1 MMIYGYKPSDEGI
14 TFLGASEDIA
24 TLEKAL
30 TIADV
35 DITDMQV
42 TEEEPIFAD
51 GKYYLTVED
60 AKDAIARQ
68 KKREAFEKL
77 DSEYTRQ
84 KRELSEQFSDDMLHG
99 DTEAIESDKQSMVDL
114 DTWYDEEYK
123 KIEGGEE

>member
-1 MMIYGYKPSDEGI
+1 MVYGYKPSDEGI

-30 TIADV
+30 TMSNV
-35 DITDMQV
+35 DIEGMETTDV
-42 TEEEPIFAD
+42 EPIFAD
-51 GKYYLTVED
+51 GKYYLNAED

-68 KKREAFEKL
+68 KKREALAEL

-99 DTEAIESDKQSMVDL
+99 DTDAMESDKQAMVDL
-114 DTWYDEEYK
+114 DTWYDEEYA
-123 KIEGGEE
+123 KIEGSEE

>member
-1 MMIYGYKPSDEGI
+1 MMVYGYKSSDEGI

-30 TIADV
+30 TMANI

-84 KRELSEQFSDDMLHG
+84 KQELSEQFSDDMLHG
-99 DTEAIESDKQSMVDL
+99 DTEAMESDREAMPKL
-114 DTWYDEEYK
+114 DAWYDEEYA
-123 KIEGGEE
+123 KIEGSEE

>member
-1 MMIYGYKPSDEGI
+1 MVYGYKPSDEGI
-14 TFLGASEDIA
+14 TFLGSSEDIA

-30 TIADV
+30 TMSDV

-99 DTEAIESDKQSMVDL
+99 DTDAMESDREAMTEL
-114 DTWYDEEYK
+114 DTWYDEEYQ
-123 KIEGGEE
+123 KIESEVE

>member
-1 MMIYGYKPSDEGI
+1 MVYGYKSSDEGI
-14 TFLGASEDIA
+14 TFLGSSEDIA

-30 TIADV
+30 TMANI

-51 GKYYLTVED
+51 GKYYLNAED

-84 KRELSEQFSDDMLHG
+84 KQELSEQFSDDMLHG
-99 DTEAIESDKQSMVDL
+99 DTEAMDADREAMTKL
-114 DTWYDEEYK
+114 DAWYDEEYA
-123 KIEGGEE
+123 KIEGSEE